1 MAGCGSKKYAKGGM
15 VSGKCGGSVMKA
27 KGGMVSKV
35 KPKGD
40 GCCGGKGVKSCKV
53 C

>member
-1 MAGCGSKKYAKGGM
+1 MKGCGSKKYAKGGM
-15 VSGKCGGSVMKA
+15 VKSVASVVKA

-35 KPKGD
+35 KPRGD
-40 GCCGGKGVKSCKV
+40 GCCDSKGKKSCKV

>member
-15 VSGKCGGSVMKA
+15 VKSVASVTKA

-35 KPKGD
+35 KPRGD
-40 GCCGGKGVKSCKV
+40 GCCEKGTKNCKV

>member
-1 MAGCGSKKYAKGGM
+1 MKCGSKKYAKGGM
-15 VSGKCGGSVMKA
+15 ASSKSCSPMMKA

-35 KPKGD
+35 KPRSG